1 MFRKLFMVHAAA
13 NLVPFTDAAWA
24 QSKRCEVIMFKIR
37 AHTAAMLLLGSASF
51 FSGCAST
58 PTRDEVKGTV
68 DGAHTTLSNFI
79 RDPDMTWLHRHMKEA
94 KAVLITPRLIQAGF
108 ILGGAGGSGLV
119 MARGRTSQAWNGPA
133 FYTVAVGSLGLQA
146 GVQESEMIALVMTEK
161 GMAKLLSTSFKLGAD
176 VSVAAGPVGA
186 GAGAPVTADMVTFV
200 RSRVCTPGSISV
212 ELSFQLTTNATKP
225 ITGGPP
231 RRSISWWRAAP
242 RAPIRRRWSAC
253 SRRQTGCRRASELIG
268 STPGMPTGRVQNAG
282 AAPV

>member
-51 FSGCAST
+51 FSACAST

-200 RSRVCTPGSISV
+200 RSKGLYAGVNLSGTVISV
-212 ELSFQLTTNATKP
+212 DDKRNETYYGRTATP
-225 ITGGPP
+225 VDILVEG
-231 RRSISWWRAAP
+231 RAK
-242 RAPIRRRWSAC
+242 SAD
-253 SRRQTGCRRASELIG
+253 SASLVRLLEKADRM
-268 STPGMPTGRVQNAG
+268 SAG
-282 AAPV
+282 Q